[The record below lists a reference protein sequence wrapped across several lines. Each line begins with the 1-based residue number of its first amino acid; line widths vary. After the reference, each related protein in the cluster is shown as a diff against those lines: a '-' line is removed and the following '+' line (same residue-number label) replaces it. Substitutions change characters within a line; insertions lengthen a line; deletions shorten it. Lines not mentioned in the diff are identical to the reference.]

1 MSQDVKHFSWLAE
14 EGHETAPVAVVR
26 EAVQCTDVP
35 DNDNSI
41 YTSCEQEKSF
51 AEEKSELAGVKKMTS
66 NSTTNN

>member
-14 EGHETAPVAVVR
+14 EGHEAAPVAVVR
-26 EAVQCTDVP
+26 EAVQCTDIP

-51 AEEKSELAGVKKMTS
+51 DEEKSEFVGDKR
-66 NSTTNN
+66 